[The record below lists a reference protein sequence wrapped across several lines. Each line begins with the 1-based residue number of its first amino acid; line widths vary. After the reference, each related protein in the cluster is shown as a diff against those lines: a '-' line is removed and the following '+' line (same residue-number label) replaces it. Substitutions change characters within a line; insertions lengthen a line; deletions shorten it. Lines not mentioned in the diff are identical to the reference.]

1 MYNIIQ
7 CFQNNSIRTFVIM
20 KSPKNS
26 SLLQLMNFFIIFS
39 FCIQFAFSQS
49 ITEQK
54 KILLIGNSLTYYNDM
69 GKMLSEMFYKSNL
82 ESSVY
87 EISKPGV
94 WLKNHYLNLSGNGDI
109 AISKDFKKGNKDNNL
124 WVKLDKNEH
133 WDWVILQDAPVRML
147 IPQIKEAFFE
157 RYSKRIDSLV
167 KNSGGRSILFLP
179 YTVLQKYPF
188 TLCQPAS
195 YSEKEVCLDN
205 ICCSDTLNSSDDE
218 LKIYI
223 NAVEKLRNEN
233 GFAIAPVG
241 IAFDK
246 VAKLNLDI
254 NLFADNEGHPS
265 ELGSFLMACIYFQ
278 TITGF
283 EPKKIEPVE
292 NINYESM
299 NKLIEVSKSCF

>member
-1 MYNIIQ
+1 
-7 CFQNNSIRTFVIM
+7 M
-20 KSPKNS
+20 KSPKNIIILK
-26 SLLQLMNFFIIFS
+26 LLFFFTIFS
-39 FCIQFAFSQS
+39 LYSQLVFSQS
-49 ITEQK
+49 NIESK

-94 WLKNHYLNLSGNGDI
+94 WLQNHYLNLSGNGDI
-109 AISKDFKKGNKDNNL
+109 AICKDFKNNNKDNNL
-124 WVKLDKNEH
+124 WVKLDKKEH
-133 WDWVILQDAPVRML
+133 WDWVVLQDAPVRIL
-147 IPQIKEAFFE
+147 IPEIREAFFE

-179 YTVLQKYPF
+179 YTVHQKYPVRH
-188 TLCQPAS
+188 CQPAS
-195 YSEKEVCLDN
+195 YSEKVVCIDN

-223 NAVEKLRNEN
+223 DTVEKLRKEN
-233 GFAIAPVG
+233 GFVIAPVG
-241 IAFDK
+241 IAFNK

-265 ELGSFLMACIYFQ
+265 VFGSFLIACIYFQ

-283 EPKKIEPVE
+283 EPKIIAPDE